1 MGIADQFKDKAQE
14 LADQGQKKMK
24 GGKGEDRRQGQ
35 RQDQGQ
41 DRRQDVSDRARQ
53 ASEQGRDRAQ
63 GAADDVRERFDR

>member
-24 GGKGEDRRQGQ
+24 GGKGDDQRQGQ
-35 RQDQGQ
+35 RQGQ
-41 DRRQDVSDRARQ
+41 DRRQDASDRARQ

-63 GAADDVRERFDR
+63 GAADDMRDKFDR